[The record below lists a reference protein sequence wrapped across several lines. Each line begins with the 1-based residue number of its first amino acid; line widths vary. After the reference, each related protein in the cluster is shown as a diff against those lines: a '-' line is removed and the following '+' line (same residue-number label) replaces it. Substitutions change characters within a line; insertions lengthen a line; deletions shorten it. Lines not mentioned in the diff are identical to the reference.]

1 MAHQDHQFDSQE
13 NTEQKYN
20 LNAQVTSDKGSV
32 KYVNLN
38 KCTFLTFVH
47 SPKGFGFIPMIE

>member
-20 LNAQVTSDKGSV
+20 LNAQVTLDKGSV

-38 KCTFLTFVH
+38 KCTFLSFVH
-47 SPKGFGFIPMIE
+47 SP

>member
-1 MAHQDHQFDSQE
+1 MAHQDHRFDSQE

-20 LNAQVTSDKGSV
+20 LNAQFTLDKGSV

-38 KCTFLTFVH
+38 KCTFFPLYILL
-47 SPKGFGFIPMIE
+47 KGLVLSL